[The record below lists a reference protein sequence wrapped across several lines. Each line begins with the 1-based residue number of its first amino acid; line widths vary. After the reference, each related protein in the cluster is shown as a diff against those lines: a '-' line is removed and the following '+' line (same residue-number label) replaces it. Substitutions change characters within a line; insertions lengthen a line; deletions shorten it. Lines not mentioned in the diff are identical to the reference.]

1 MSQSNVLPFDDLSEA
16 SAAVADAVAIV
27 RARFV
32 EAADTMLHIDVR
44 SIRPAAV
51 RSFWPDIH
59 PEPMDRVETVIRYRP
74 SAAAISRAEEVMYG
88 WLLDYARDD
97 ERRVLLGKWSMC
109 IAAPHIS
116 GSFRQFCKKTGR
128 VRRTAE
134 RRLFNEFQHI
144 ASELI
149 KIPQSLQEPNWNRVS
164 PMMPNSDT
172 DFDKFREPLTKY
184 VLHGMTSDAKPIYD
198 PASPELAALI
208 KRLEKANRRRQR
220 EKRAA

>member
-51 RSFWPDIH
+51 RSFWPDIQ
-59 PEPMDRVETVIRYRP
+59 PEPMDRVEAVIRYRP

-88 WLLDYARDD
+88 WLLDYARDE

-134 RRLFNEFQHI
+134 RRLLNEFQHI

-184 VLHGMTSDAKPIYD
+184 ALHGMTSDAKPIYD

>member
-1 MSQSNVLPFDDLSEA
+1 MSQSNVLPFDDVSEA
-16 SAAVADAVAIV
+16 SAAVADAVTIV

-32 EAADTMLHIDVR
+32 EAADTMLHIGVR

-51 RSFWPDIH
+51 RSFWPDIQ
-59 PEPMDRVETVIRYRP
+59 PEPMDRVETIIRYRP
-74 SAAAISRAEEVMYG
+74 SATAISRAEEVMYG
-88 WLLDYARDD
+88 WLLDYVRDD
-97 ERRVLLGKWSMC
+97 ERRILLGKWSMC
-109 IAAPHIS
+109 MAAPHIS

-134 RRLFNEFQHI
+134 RRLIGEFQSI
-144 ASELI
+144 ASATI
-149 KIPQSLQEPNWNRVS
+149 KIHQSLQEPNWHRVS

-172 DFDKFREPLTKY
+172 DFDRMREPLTEY
-184 VLHGMTSDAKPIYD
+184 ALHGMTADARPIYD